1 MSEELLSIQGKFQH
15 IVYQSDN
22 HYTVARFKLYDLEEK
37 TIVVTGYL
45 SEIEKDTLYV
55 LHGNYVE
62 HYRYGMQFQIATME
76 KQLPTDYDSVISYLS
91 GPLFPGIGKKMA
103 ESVVNTL
110 GVECLEHLREDIS
123 LLDAVPR
130 MNEKKKKVIQD
141 GLNVQDD
148 LQEAI
153 AFFSTHGLGIRNI
166 MRLDRIYGKEALNM
180 VKENPYRMVEE
191 VDGIGFKTADKLA
204 LSMGFEYND
213 PRRMEAALLSLCLG
227 ECIKEGDSYL
237 LYDELKEKA
246 QKEFEGMMDFDAALD
261 ALQMRRQLIVEE
273 NRVYHHTQYEAEEFI
288 AEYLN
293 TPLLDLEEHFDD
305 SVISEQLHLLEEEVG
320 ISYDEKQVE
329 AIHTFFKKDIM
340 ILTGGPG
347 TGKTTV
353 VRAMVDL
360 FQRLYPYYTIAV
372 SAPTGRAAK
381 RLTELTGVHATT
393 IHRLLKWDL
402 ESNTFGVN
410 ANEPLSEDLLIVDEA
425 SMIDQWM
432 LYNLL
437 AAGRNFKKILII
449 GDEDQLPSVGIG
461 AILRDLIASEKFT
474 LVRLE
479 KIFRQKEGSSVI
491 ELAHEVKQG
500 KCDNLESLREV
511 RFIPATQ
518 YDVKDYIIQLVNA
531 ALEKGYEVNDIQV
544 LSPKYSGVSGI
555 DSLNHALQKFL
566 NPPSEYKRELT
577 VGYRTFREG
586 DKILQLKNQ
595 PDDDVY
601 NGDIGTLAEIIYANE
616 GDNKTNVMLVDFD
629 GTIVEYTPD
638 FFQNITHAYCVS
650 VHKAQG
656 SEYPI
661 IIMTVLK
668 ADQFMLSKR
677 LIYTGITRASKSLIL
692 IGEREAFE
700 KGIQTM
706 ERHERRTTLQMRL
719 QHYENWADL
728 ER

>member
-1 MSEELLSIQGKFQH
+1 MSEELLTIKGRFIH

-45 SEIEKDTLYV
+45 SDIEKDVIYV
-55 LHGNYVE
+55 LQGSYVE
-62 HYRYGMQFQIATME
+62 HYRYGMQFQIVTME
-76 KQLPTDYDSVISYLS
+76 KQLPTDHDSIISYLS
-91 GPLFPGIGKKMA
+91 GPLFPGIGNKMA
-103 ESVVNTL
+103 TSIVETL
-110 GVECLEHLREDIS
+110 GVDCLENLRENID
-123 LLDAVPR
+123 LLDMVPKI
-130 MNEKKKKVIQD
+130 NEKKKKVIQE

-166 MRLDRIYGKEALNM
+166 MRLDRIYGKEALTLI
-180 VKENPYRMVEE
+180 KENPYRLVEE

-204 LSMGFEYND
+204 LSMGFEYDD
-213 PRRMEAALLSLCLG
+213 PKRMQAALLSLALS
-227 ECIKEGDSYL
+227 ECVKEGDSYL
-237 LYDELKEKA
+237 LIDELRAKAEK
-246 QKEFEGMMDFDAALD
+246 QFEGMIDFESALSE
-261 ALQMRRQLIVEE
+261 LQIRRQLIVEE
-273 NRVYHHTQYEAEEFI
+273 DRVYHYTQYDAEEFI
-288 AEYLN
+288 AEYLS
-293 TPLLDLEEHFDD
+293 TPLLTLEETFDD
-305 SVISEQLHLLEEEVG
+305 EVISEQLAILEEEVG
-320 ISYDEKQVE
+320 ITYDAKQVE
-329 AIHTFFKKDIM
+329 AIHTFFQKDIM

-353 VRAMVDL
+353 VRAMVEL
-360 FQRLYPYYTIAV
+360 FKRLYPYYSIAV

-381 RLTELTGVHATT
+381 RLTELTGVHACT

-402 ESNTFGVN
+402 ESNTFGMNV
-410 ANEPLSEDLLIVDEA
+410 NEPLSEDLLIVDEA

-437 AAGRNFKKILII
+437 QAGRNFKKILLI

-479 KIFRQKEGSSVI
+479 HIFRQKEGSSVI
-491 ELAHEVKQG
+491 ELAHEVRAG
-500 KCDNLESLREV
+500 ECSNLESLKEV

-518 YDVKDYIIQLVNA
+518 YEVKDYIVQLVNS

-544 LSPKYSGVSGI
+544 LSPKYSGASGI
-555 DSLNHALQKFL
+555 DALNHALQKAL

-616 GDNKTNVMLVDFD
+616 NDTKVNTMLVDFD
-629 GTIVEYTPD
+629 GNYVEYTPD
-638 FFQNITHAYCVS
+638 FFQNITHAYCIS

-661 IIMTVLK
+661 ILMTMLK
-668 ADQFMLSKR
+668 ADQFMLSRR

-692 IGEREAFE
+692 LGEREAFE
-700 KGIQTM
+700 KGIRTQ

-719 QHYENWADL
+719 
-728 ER
+728 ERASNYLSF